1 VVALLRGG
9 AEVTAAGDGDP
20 VAVVVD
26 RTPFYGAAGGQVGDT
41 GIIVGPKGK
50 VTVEETV
57 KPAGEVIVHL
67 GKLEGQLA
75 VGEEVELKVDAERRD
90 MTRANHSA
98 THLLHLALKRVLG
111 EHAAQKGS
119 LVAPERLRFDYS
131 HFAPLSDA
139 EKTAIEDMVNAEI
152 RRNADSATEVLAI
165 DEAKRRGAIHMFGE
179 KYGDQVRV
187 VKIGGESLEFCGGT
201 HVRRAGDIGLFKII
215 GDSALAQGVRRL
227 EAVTG
232 VGALSYLRRLEGDLG
247 KAAGLLKR
255 APQDVPAAVDRLLLD
270 LKAKDKEVADLK
282 RKLASGGTRDILAD
296 ARDVGGV
303 KVLATRID
311 VADPK
316 ALREVGDNLRDRI
329 GSGVVVLAG
338 VGDGKVSLLAMV
350 TKDLVGRYHAGK
362 IVGALAELVGGRGGG
377 RPDMA
382 QAGGND
388 PSKVDQALAKVY
400 DLVNAA

>member
-1 VVALLRGG
+1 
-9 AEVTAAGDGDP
+9 
-20 VAVVVD
+20 
-26 RTPFYGAAGGQVGDT
+26 
-41 GIIVGPKGK
+41 
-50 VTVEETV
+50 
-57 KPAGEVIVHL
+57 
-67 GKLEGQLA
+67 
-75 VGEEVELKVDAERRD
+75 
-90 MTRANHSA
+90 
-98 THLLHLALKRVLG
+98 
-111 EHAAQKGS
+111 
-119 LVAPERLRFDYS
+119 
-131 HFAPLSDA
+131 
-139 EKTAIEDMVNAEI
+139 
-152 RRNADSATEVLAI
+152 
-165 DEAKRRGAIHMFGE
+165 
-179 KYGDQVRV
+179 
-187 VKIGGESLEFCGGT
+187 
-201 HVRRAGDIGLFKII
+201 VRRAGDIGLFKII

-270 LKAKDKEVADLK
+270 LKAKDKEMADLK